1 MTDAD
6 DRREHRLLKEL
17 EADWIDCRRCDL
29 CHTRTNVVFG
39 EGNPSA
45 DIMIVGEG
53 PGKEEDETGRPFI
66 GESGQILDQM
76 IDAIAW
82 DREQELYVT
91 NTVCCRPTQEVK
103 GDDGK
108 MRIEN
113 RPPSKSEREACRSR
127 LLDTIY
133 IVDPLL
139 IITLGKV
146 PTQALLGKIAT
157 MESMRGK
164 LYAATLQG
172 RHLPIR
178 YSVMPVYHTAFL
190 LRTFDKREEGAWGK
204 SARDYVL
211 ACKIVDHLREAY
223 YGTKVDRKAM
233 IDARRES
240 R

>member
-1 MTDAD
+1 MMTEEN
-6 DRREHRLLKEL
+6 RREHRLLKEL
-17 EADWIDCRRCDL
+17 EEDWIDCRRCDL

-39 EGNPSA
+39 EGNPNA
-45 DIMIVGEG
+45 DILVIGEG
-53 PGKEEDETGRPFI
+53 PGKEEDETGRPFV

-76 IDAIAW
+76 VDAIAW
-82 DREQELYVT
+82 DRERDLYIA

-113 RPPSKSEREACRSR
+113 RPPSKSEREACRPR
-127 LLDTIY
+127 LLETIY

-146 PTQALLGKIAT
+146 PTQALLGKIST

-190 LRTFDKREEGAWGK
+190 LRTFDRRDEGAWGK

-240 R
+240 C